1 MERLI
6 TYKSAKEIDR
16 LSQDKYL
23 IPSISLME
31 SAARSFYL
39 AIKDKLKS
47 SKLIVFVS
55 GSGNN
60 GADALAVARMAFC
73 DGIKNIKIYF
83 VDGHQSKENKIQYDI
98 CKALDIPFTT
108 QIDGDLI
115 IDGLIGVG
123 FSGELSLNKKKI
135 VDEINKAE
143 YIISLDCPSG
153 VKEDGQSYSVKANE
167 TITFGFEK
175 VAFYTSNNINFAG
188 KVSVVNPSFPLD
200 KLSLSDPYFKI
211 NFDDLSIK
219 PIDERMY
226 KNKKG
231 HVAIVGGSKEYSGAI
246 RLAERAAFKAG
257 AGLVTVFTSSDAYEI
272 VAKENLSP
280 IVRKFD
286 DLKTS
291 NIYDCLLIGPGLT
304 DLSGKEVLDF
314 INLFYNKMCIVDAG
328 AIKLLGENRDRI
340 INGQNIVITPHLGEF
355 KSLLN
360 ILNIESSNTLSD
372 IISVSKELKDATI
385 VLKSSITIIYQ
396 NKNFYFL
403 NHPNPALGVAGSGDV
418 LAGIITALRD
428 PIQGVLLHSLAGYN
442 AHKNLGFF
450 TSEELIDEV
459 GRIR

>member
-39 AIKDKLKS
+39 EIKDKLKS
-47 SKLIVFVS
+47 SKLTVFVA

-83 VDGHQSKENKIQYDI
+83 VLGHQSKENKIQYDI

-108 QIDGDLI
+108 EFSGDLI

-123 FSGELSLNKKKI
+123 FSGCLSLEKKKL
-135 VDEINKAE
+135 VDEINKGE

-153 VKEDGQSYSVKANE
+153 IKEDGESYCVKANE

-175 VAFYTSNNINFAG
+175 VAFYTSNNINFVG

-200 KLSLSDPYFKI
+200 KLRLNDPYFKI

-246 RLAERAAFKAG
+246 RLSERAAFKAG
-257 AGLVTVFTSSDAYEI
+257 AGLVTVFTSPSAYEI

-280 IVRKFD
+280 IVRRFD

-291 NIYDCLLIGPGLT
+291 NNYDALLIGPGLT

-314 INLFYNKMCIVDAG
+314 INLFNNKMCIVDAG
-328 AIKLLGENRDRI
+328 AIKLLGENRDKI
-340 INGQNIVITPHLGEF
+340 IDGSNIVITPHLGEF
-355 KSLLN
+355 KSLLG
-360 ILNIESSNTLSD
+360 IMNIESSNTLCD
-372 IISVSKELKDATI
+372 IISVSKELKGATI

-396 NKNFYFL
+396 NEAFYFL
-403 NHPNPALGVAGSGDV
+403 NQPNPALGVAGSGDV
-418 LAGIITALRD
+418 LAGIITALKD

-442 AHKNLGFF
+442 AHKSLGFF